1 MSGWRQQ
8 RQMYDDSGAEQRL
21 NQIRPAD
28 REIRIDPTGWESHRS
43 LAGVPQ
49 IVVGGPGTG
58 KTQFLCDR
66 ISNAIDLGTVAPDEV
81 LVLTF
86 SRSGTNDI
94 RARLLE
100 SLGKGSHR
108 VNIATY
114 HGIAMRIVESH
125 ATDLG
130 WTSPPTV
137 LAGVEQEHFIADLL
151 GDEPDGVWH
160 PAFTPI
166 LRTPQMAA
174 EVTDFIL
181 RCHEHLLDPSDVAA
195 REREQWRGL
204 PAFFDRYLR
213 HQVKTSR
220 TDYGRIL
227 ADAIRAVETWPD
239 VAAPYKLIV
248 ADEYQDTSPAQ
259 ARLLLGLAADTLDLV
274 VAADPYQSIY
284 SFRGTDLYNVFD
296 FPEATESALGVRAER
311 LVLTTS
317 FRVPEEILSSAVSV
331 TARELPGGAG
341 KVLST
346 RTGGSVSAHVFP
358 IESQEADWIASDIE
372 HVHLKDGVPLER
384 IAVFVRSATTFTQEL
399 TRALERRS
407 VPHTFEESRLADEP
421 IIRFALDIVVAATSV
436 DDPDTAIRR
445 VLQSPLVGVSAGAMA
460 GMDLRHTNGEEWADI
475 IAGSV
480 THGGPLASLLSD
492 SGWADAERAPVGLWH
507 VWASLP
513 QMAAVATDPFL
524 VDDLRAWS
532 AFAQALER
540 LDERSPNAT
549 LLDYEQMV
557 GQSDFEAAPLFDF
570 RTEQDHG
577 VTVATLHRSK
587 GTNFDVVYIA
597 QAVEGALPDLRTTDS
612 ILGARHLNPH
622 VPDGSA
628 DYRAFRLDEERRL
641 AYTAMT
647 RASARVVWTATVTD
661 TIEGPVPSRFL
672 PLVASVTPPSHDTV
686 PLTPRSFEAA
696 LRREIDDPLSSDVDR
711 LAAISILAN
720 GPDHGLGD
728 PLERYGAKERGSD
741 DAVVPRELRMSPSQ
755 ANSYEECPRKYAVDR
770 YLMTQSEQTDHMRF
784 GSLIHKVLEE
794 AESEAFEA
802 GRNRATAEDAVAWLE
817 RIWESSG
824 FGDDAV
830 GRAWWRRAVKMLNDT
845 YRLWPSSAQAIG
857 FETPLHLTVAD
868 TPWFGL
874 ADRIE
879 AKGGKVQVVDYKTG
893 SPVTRAVAAD
903 SIQLGYYV
911 MAAAENSAIGAH
923 GTVTGAEFWY
933 PKVLTKQAIATR
945 DFDMDNLGGVKK
957 RMGEITAAI
966 RAERFEPAPGPQCSS
981 CHVELIC
988 PARAAGGEA
997 FQ

>member
-1 MSGWRQQ
+1 MS
-8 RQMYDDSGAEQRL
+8 DDLSATKRL
-21 NQIRPAD
+21 TPMHPAD
-28 REIRIDPTGWESHRS
+28 RETRINPTDWESHRA

-66 ISNAIDLGTVAPDEV
+66 ISHAIDSGTVSPDEV

-86 SRSGTNDI
+86 SRSGANDI
-94 RARLLE
+94 RTRLLE
-100 SLGKGSHR
+100 SLGRESYR

-114 HGIAMRIVESH
+114 HGVAMRIVEAH

-137 LAGVEQEHFIADLL
+137 LAGVEQEHFVAGLL
-151 GDEPDGVWH
+151 RDEPDSAWH
-160 PAFTPI
+160 AAFTPI

-181 RCHEHLLDPSDVAA
+181 RCHEHLLDPSDVAS

-204 PAFFDRYLR
+204 PEFFDRYLR
-213 HQVKTSR
+213 RQIETSR

-227 ADAIRAVETWPD
+227 ADSIRALETWPE

-259 ARLLLGLAADTLDLV
+259 ARLLLGLATNTLELV

-296 FPEATESALGVRAER
+296 FPEATEAALGVRAER

-317 FRVPEEILSSAVSV
+317 FRVPKEILSSAVSV

-346 RTGGSVSAHVFP
+346 RTGGSISAHVFP
-358 IESQEADWIASDIE
+358 LESQEADWIASDIE

-384 IAVFVRSATTFTQEL
+384 VAVFVRSATAFTEEL
-399 TRALERRS
+399 TRALERRDL
-407 VPHTFEESRLADEP
+407 PHTFEESRLADEP
-421 IIRFALDIVVAATSV
+421 IIRFVRDIVVAATSS
-436 DDPDTAIRR
+436 DDSSTALRR
-445 VLQSPLVGVSAGAMA
+445 VLQSPFVGVSAGAMA
-460 GMDLRHTNGEEWADI
+460 GMDLRHANGEGWADI
-475 IAGSV
+475 VACSV
-480 THGGPLASLLSD
+480 TDGEPLASLLTD
-492 SGWADAERAPVGLWH
+492 ARWADSERAPTGLWH

-513 QMAAVATDPFL
+513 QMAAVATDPAR
-524 VDDLRAWS
+524 VGDLRAWA

-549 LLDYEQMV
+549 LLDHEQLV

-570 RTEQDHG
+570 RTGDDHG
-577 VTVATLHRSK
+577 VTIATLHRSK
-587 GTNFDVVYIA
+587 GTSFDVVYIA

-622 VPDGSA
+622 VPDGSVA
-628 DYRAFRLDEERRL
+628 YRAFRLDEERRL

-647 RASARVVWTATVTD
+647 RASAKVVWTATVTD
-661 TIEGPVPSRFL
+661 AIEGPVPSRFL
-672 PLVASVTPPSHDTV
+672 PLVAPVTPSSHDTV

-696 LRREIDDPLSSDVDR
+696 LRREVNDPLRSDVDR
-711 LAAISILAN
+711 LASISILAD
-720 GPDHGLGD
+720 GPRHGLGD
-728 PLERYGAKERGSD
+728 PLERYGAHKRGSD
-741 DAVVPRELRMSPSQ
+741 DTIVPLELRMSPSQ
-755 ANSYEECPRKYAVDR
+755 ANAYEECPRKYAIDR
-770 YLMTQSEQTDHMRF
+770 YLMTQSEQTDYMRF

-794 AESEAFEA
+794 AEREAFE
-802 GRNRATAEDAVAWLE
+802 GGEERATALDAVAWLE
-817 RIWESSG
+817 RIWETFG

-845 YRLWPSSAQAIG
+845 YRLWPSSARAIG
-857 FETPLHLTVAD
+857 FETPLRLTIGG

-879 AKGGKVQVVDYKTG
+879 AKDTDVYVVDYKTG
-893 SPVTRAVAAD
+893 SPVTLAAAAE

-911 MAAAENSAIGAH
+911 MAAAEDSTITKH
-923 GTVTGAEFWY
+923 GTIAGAEFWY
-933 PKVLTKQAIATR
+933 PKVLNKQAIGTR
-945 DFDMDNLGGVKK
+945 DFDMDSLDAVKE
-957 RMGEITAAI
+957 RMVEVTSAI
-966 RAERFEPAPGPQCSS
+966 RAERFEPTPGPQCAS
-981 CHVELIC
+981 CHVELVC

-997 FQ
+997 FA